1 MNDFLTFTKGERVA
15 IIVLAAVIFLLIAAN
30 FFVIKHKPNVNE
42 NSLDID
48 SIMALHET
56 AIEELNARKLA
67 EQLERE
73 ARIKKAKEENER
85 IKKQKTKKPEF
96 KKDVKPVKTETLKKE
111 ILIVNINTTDTMQ
124 LLNLPEIGPFFAR
137 NIVEYRKKLG
147 GFIDKKQLLEIY
159 GFDSVRYEIISPYI
173 IIDSVAIRRLKV
185 NHDDF
190 KTLLRHPYIEYDDV
204 KKIVNYR
211 ETKGM
216 ITNWE
221 QYKKV
226 VKRDDVD
233 ERLWLY
239 LEF

>member
-1 MNDFLTFTKGERVA
+1 MVF
-15 IIVLAAVIFLLIAAN
+15 
-30 FFVIKHKPNVNE
+30 
-42 NSLDID
+42 
-48 SIMALHET
+48 
-56 AIEELNARKLA
+56 
-67 EQLERE
+67 
-73 ARIKKAKEENER
+73 ENER

>member
-1 MNDFLTFTKGERVA
+1 
-15 IIVLAAVIFLLIAAN
+15 
-30 FFVIKHKPNVNE
+30 
-42 NSLDID
+42 
-48 SIMALHET
+48 
-56 AIEELNARKLA
+56 
-67 EQLERE
+67 
-73 ARIKKAKEENER
+73 
-85 IKKQKTKKPEF
+85 
-96 KKDVKPVKTETLKKE
+96 
-111 ILIVNINTTDTMQ
+111 MQ

-137 NIVEYRKKLG
+137 NIVEYRKKIG

-190 KTLLRHPYIEYDDV
+190 KTLLRHPYIEDEDV
-204 KKIVNYR
+204 KNIVNHR
-211 ETKGM
+211 ESKGM

-233 ERLWLY
+233 ERLRLY

>member
-1 MNDFLTFTKGERVA
+1 MKSFLTFTKGERVA
-15 IIVLAAVIFLLIAAN
+15 IIFLAAVIFLIIAAN
-30 FFVIKHKPNVNE
+30 FFIANNPSNVKVNLQ
-42 NSLDID
+42 NLD
-48 SIMALHET
+48 SIMALHE
-56 AIEELNARKLA
+56 AAVEELNARKLA

-73 ARIKKAKEENER
+73 ARIQKAKEENER
-85 IKKQKTKKPEF
+85 RYKQKAKKPEF
-96 KKDVKPVKTETLKKE
+96 KKDVNPVKTETVKKE

-137 NIVEYRKKLG
+137 NIVEYREKLG

-190 KTLLRHPYIEYDDV
+190 KTILRHPYIEYEDV

-211 ETKGM
+211 ESKGM
-216 ITNWE
+216 IKSWE
-221 QYKKV
+221 QYLKV
-226 VKRDDVD
+226 VGREDVD
-233 ERLWLY
+233 ERLERY
-239 LEF
+239 LWF